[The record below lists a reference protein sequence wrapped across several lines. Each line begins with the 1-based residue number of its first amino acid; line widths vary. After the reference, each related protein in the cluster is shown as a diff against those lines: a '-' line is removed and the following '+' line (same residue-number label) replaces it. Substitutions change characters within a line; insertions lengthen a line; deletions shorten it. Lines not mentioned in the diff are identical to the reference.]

1 MGLGGL
7 SSSLMLN
14 KCVEKTYVAGNVL
27 ILKKSINS
35 GNIKY
40 FPQPVKS
47 NSKTLLSNNS
57 FNRFYNVGNSIFYKK
72 F

>member
-1 MGLGGL
+1 MSSSGL
-7 SSSLMLN
+7 SSSLMVN
-14 KCVEKTYVAGNVL
+14 KFVKNTYSAGNVL
-27 ILKKSINS
+27 ILKKLSNA

-57 FNRFYNVGNSIFYKK
+57 FNRFYNVGNSIFYKY
-72 F
+72 

>member
-1 MGLGGL
+1 MV
-7 SSSLMLN
+7 N
-14 KCVEKTYVAGNVL
+14 KFVKNTYSAGNVL
-27 ILKKSINS
+27 ILKKLSNA

-57 FNRFYNVGNSIFYKK
+57 FNRFYNKK
-72 F
+72 K